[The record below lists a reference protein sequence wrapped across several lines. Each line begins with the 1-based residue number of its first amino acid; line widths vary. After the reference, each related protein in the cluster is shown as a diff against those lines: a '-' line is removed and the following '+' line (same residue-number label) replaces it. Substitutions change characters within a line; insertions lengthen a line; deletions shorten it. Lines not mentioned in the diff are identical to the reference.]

1 MESRSFSA
9 PAPGGTLVGQQV
21 GDGPPVLLL
30 HGGPSLSY
38 DYLDDLAAEFVPGYH
53 VAWYQQR
60 SLVPSTLD
68 GPFTVEQHVA
78 DIASVLD
85 ELGWERAWL
94 IGHSWGGHLAI
105 AATVT
110 LGKRLLGAIAV
121 DPLGAAGDG
130 GAAEFEANM
139 SARTPAESRERARQ
153 LDERAMAGEGTVE
166 DALEGLRLVWPA
178 YFADPSNAL
187 PMPPMSMSLEGYAE
201 TWASLELG
209 LPTLTDTLPTVS
221 VPVSFVHGEL
231 SPIPI
236 TASTDTAS
244 LIPGASVEVVAGAG
258 HFVWFERP
266 GEVRRALDRLAAAPA

>member
-1 MESRSFSA
+1 MDANRFSA
-9 PAPGGTLVGQQV
+9 PAPGGALVGRQV

-38 DYLDDLAAEFVPGYH
+38 DYLDDLVAEFIPGYH

-60 SLVPSTLD
+60 SLAPSTQN

-78 DIASVLD
+78 DIGSVLD
-85 ELGWERAWL
+85 ELGWERAWVV
-94 IGHSWGGHLAI
+94 GHSWGGHLVI
-105 AATVT
+105 AAAVT
-110 LGKRLLGAIAV
+110 LGERLLGAIAV
-121 DPLGAAGDG
+121 DPLGSAGDG
-130 GAAEFEANM
+130 GAAEFVANM
-139 SARTPAESRERARQ
+139 SARTPAESRERADQ
-153 LDERAMAGEGTVE
+153 LDSRAMAGEGTAE

-178 YFADPSNAL
+178 YFADPSSAP

-201 TWASLELG
+201 TWASLESG
-209 LPTLTDTLPTVS
+209 LPTLTDALPTVF

-236 TASTDTAS
+236 TASTDTAL

-258 HFVWFERP
+258 HFVWIERP
-266 GEVRRALDRLAAAPA
+266 GEVRRALDRLAAAQT